1 MTAFPTANPN
11 RARSKLRKK
20 QEENKDVSDLRT
32 VALELAEEARAL
44 VDEIDEFQSP
54 PSRLQIDAVQGRM
67 NLLQRLLNRVQTETD
82 TWSDERE
89 AV

>member
-1 MTAFPTANPN
+1 M
-11 RARSKLRKK
+11 
-20 QEENKDVSDLRT
+20 SDLLT
-32 VALELAEEARAL
+32 VALELVEQSRAL

-54 PSRLQIDAVQGRM
+54 PSRRQIDAVQDRM
-67 NLLQRLLNRVQTETD
+67 NGLQRLLNRVQTETD

>member
-1 MTAFPTANPN
+1 M
-11 RARSKLRKK
+11 
-20 QEENKDVSDLRT
+20 SDLRT

-54 PSRLQIDAVQGRM
+54 PSRSQIERAQDRM
-67 NLLQRLLNRVQTETD
+67 NRLQRLLNRVQTETD